1 MSEIKLTKREQQVL
15 EWVQRGASNK
25 EIGKRLGVS
34 DATIKAHMTKI
45 LKKHCLRNR
54 SQLAV
59 YTTQGKTIT
68 LPDYIPEH
76 AEAKPCGWVLR
87 KKESIVAF
95 SFEKSPLSSDWEPI
109 YIGKNGE
116 I

>member
-1 MSEIKLTKREQQVL
+1 MMSEIKLTKREQQVL

-59 YTTQGKTIT
+59 YTTQGKTIA
-68 LPDYIPEH
+68 LPDYIPEN
-76 AEAKPCGWVLR
+76 AEAKPFCWVLR
-87 KKESIVAF
+87 KKEIVVAV
-95 SFEKSPLSSDWEPI
+95 SFEKSQPSLDWEPM
-109 YIGKNGE
+109 YIGKK

>member
-68 LPDYIPEH
+68 LPDFIPEN
-76 AEAKPCGWVLR
+76 AEAKPFGWVLR
-87 KKESIVAF
+87 KKELISAM
-95 SFEKSPLSSDWEPI
+95 SFEPTAPGPEWEPI
-109 YIGKNGE
+109 YIGRKDG
-116 I
+116 